1 MANIVP
7 DPTRIHHRKAQR
19 VEGEIL
25 WYLVFYNTISGLLF
39 ILITTSMGIYELKE
53 DTISIILTSDFLFL
67 IFAIFVVSLITSII
81 GRIVAFFTLKFIF
94 TQYGKNMKRF
104 GEINTGMNKIGMVYI
119 ISTLI
124 TTILFAFGAVAI
136 LENVIYDKTTVLT
149 LFATYL
155 ILKITVY
162 ILVKLF
168 FNFKL

>member
-1 MANIVP
+1 MP
-7 DPTRIHHRKAQR
+7 DPNRIHHRKAER

-39 ILITTSMGIYELKE
+39 ILITNSMGIYELKE
-53 DTISIILTSDFLFL
+53 DSISIILTSDFLFL
-67 IFAIFVVSLITSII
+67 IFAIFVVSLITSIV
-81 GRIVAFFTLKFIF
+81 GRIIAFFTLKFIF
-94 TQYGKNMKRF
+94 NRYNKNMKRF
-104 GEINTGMNKIGMVYI
+104 GEINKGMNKIGMVYLV
-119 ISTLI
+119 STLI
-124 TTILFAFGAVAI
+124 TALLFALGAVAI
-136 LENVIYDKTTVLT
+136 LENLIYDKTTVLT